1 MKILNIV
8 ESAYR
13 GTLEEQ
19 DDTILWL
26 SRNLKNAGADL
37 NVLLR
42 GNAVNYVVN
51 QNCPPLKLGD
61 SGINHPA
68 CPSEDVRKLRE
79 KGVDVYVV
87 EDDLAERGIAR
98 DNCIGD
104 VQTIAAR
111 DVAGLMDKHDQI
123 WHW

>member
-26 SRNLKNAGADL
+26 SRALKNNGADL
-37 NVLLR
+37 SVLLR

-51 QNCPPLKLGD
+51 QNCPPLSLGK

-68 CPSEDVRKLRE
+68 CPSEDVKKLRE
-79 KGVDVYVV
+79 KGVDVFVV
-87 EDDLAERGIAR
+87 EDDLAERGIAKN
-98 DNCIGD
+98 NCVGG
-104 VQTIAAR
+104 VQMISAGEVAA
-111 DVAGLMDKHDQI
+111 LMDKHDQI